1 MKERKML
8 TTLLKWERGVKSTN
22 ELGMGNLIRIFG
34 LLPQYLVEQRDLL
47 PGITHPHLMFLNHYL
62 HNSGYIAD

>member
-8 TTLLKWERGVKSTN
+8 TTLLKWERGVKRTN
-22 ELGMGNLIRIFG
+22 ELGMGNLIRIIG

-47 PGITHPHLMFLNHYL
+47 PGITHPHLELQC
-62 HNSGYIAD
+62 S